1 MYAICFDYKTT
12 YYYQKTHHVVDFLYH
27 TLQKTTTKNTPTN
40 VDVLEFAN
48 I

>member
-12 YYYQKTHHVVDFLYH
+12 YYYQKTHHVVDFFIANP
-27 TLQKTTTKNTPTN
+27 KTATKNTPTT
-40 VDVLEFAN
+40 VDVLKFAN